1 MAEVDSEETPEVV
14 LGTYKNMVSEC
25 QQLAAKISELTL
37 ERDEHKLVLEQLLKL
52 EPNRKAFR
60 LIGGILVE
68 RTVGDVLPPVQ
79 QNYDGV
85 IIFSI
90 SFFFF

>member
-1 MAEVDSEETPEVV
+1 MAEVDQEENPEVV

-85 IIFSI
+85 
-90 SFFFF
+90 SFLLFILFLK